1 VKTTIYVA
9 VCGPG
14 NATDAELARA
24 EEIGRRLAESGAVLV
39 CGGMGGV
46 MDAAAKGATSAGG
59 TSVGLL
65 PGDERPGASPHLTVS
80 IPLGMGEARNALV
93 VRAADVVVAVGGEF
107 GTLSEIALALK
118 MGKPVVGLDTWE
130 LAKPGGNTVDR
141 IARVAT
147 PKEAVSLA
155 TRLGEDSASRS

>member
-1 VKTTIYVA
+1 VA

-24 EEIGRRLAESGAVLV
+24 EEIGRRLAESGAVVV

-46 MDAAAKGATSAGG
+46 MDAAAKGAASAGG

-65 PGDERPGASPHLTVS
+65 PGDDRIGASPHLTVS
-80 IPLGMGEARNALV
+80 IPMGMGEARNALV

-130 LAKPGGNTVDR
+130 LSKPGGTTADP
-141 IARVAT
+141 IARAAT
-147 PKEAVSLA
+147 AEEAVTLA
-155 TRLGEDSASRS
+155 TKLAGEAASGS